1 MTKLLDLKNNSVI
14 AINQNNYTKE
24 DNYKKVCYLDTDNIT
39 NNRINA
45 FLKIDL
51 TKEKLPSRAKRKCS
65 LNSIIYSS
73 VRPNQRHFGII
84 KEIPKNFLV
93 STAFIVIDIID
104 LEKLDPNYLY
114 YYITQD
120 KITHYLQRIAE
131 CGTSSYPSITPL
143 DFLNIKIKLYPLET
157 QQKIA
162 RTLSILD
169 QKIENNH
176 KINELLH
183 TLAYKIYEFYFK
195 YKPKNAKLEQIIIEN
210 PKSSIM
216 VKDAQKTQ
224 DKYPFFTSG
233 DNILSYPKAIID
245 GRNCFLNT
253 GGNAGIKFYVGKAS
267 YSTDTWCICAI
278 ENNHKINELLH
289 TLAYKIY
296 EFYFK
301 YKPKNAKLEQIIIEN
316 PKSSIMVKDAQK
328 TQDKYPFFTSGD
340 NILSYPKAIID
351 GRNCFLNTG
360 GNAGIKF
367 YVGKASYSTDT
378 WCICANEF
386 SDYLYLLLSNIRTHI
401 NQSFFQGTSLKH
413 LQKNLLKKY
422 PIYMPSA
429 HEIKKFNQI
438 ITPLLTLISIN
449 TRTSKKLEQI
459 RDFLLPLLLKQQV
472 KPQ

>member
-51 TKEKLPSRAKRKCS
+51 TKEKLTSRAKRKCS

-183 TLAYKIYEFYFK
+183 KILELLYEQYFVRFDFLDENN
-195 YKPKNAKLEQIIIEN
+195 KPYQ
-210 PKSSIM
+210 
-216 VKDAQKTQ
+216 
-224 DKYPFFTSG
+224 TSG
-233 DNILSYPKAIID
+233 GKMKFSKELNRLIPS
-245 GRNCFLNT
+245 GWSVRFL
-253 GGNAGIKFYVGKAS
+253 
-267 YSTDTWCICAI
+267 
-278 ENNHKINELLH
+278 NHKIVSTYQPKTISKTLLNDSYSYSVYGGGGIIGRFTEYNHEQSEFIISCRGQCGISYLTLPKSWITGNAMVIRPTKSYTSKTYLYH
-289 TLAYKIY
+289 TIK
-296 EFYFK
+296 K
-301 YKPKNAKLEQIIIEN
+301 YKLTNYITGSVQPQITRQNLSTMPILIPKRKTLNKWNNI
-316 PKSSIMVKDAQK
+316 SSLLWNLIHNNMQS
-328 TQDKYPFFTSGD
+328 TQT
-340 NILSYPKAIID
+340 
-351 GRNCFLNTG
+351 
-360 GNAGIKF
+360 
-367 YVGKASYSTDT
+367 
-378 WCICANEF
+378 
-386 SDYLYLLLSNIRTHI
+386 
-401 NQSFFQGTSLKH
+401 
-413 LQKNLLKKY
+413 
-422 PIYMPSA
+422 
-429 HEIKKFNQI
+429 
-438 ITPLLTLISIN
+438 LTAL
-449 TRTSKKLEQI
+449 

-472 KPQ
+472 KPK

>member
-1 MTKLLDLKNNSVI
+1 MTKLLDLKNHSVI

-93 STAFIVIDIID
+93 STAFIVIDVID
-104 LEKLDPNYLY
+104 LEKLDPDYLY

-120 KITHYLQRIAE
+120 KITHYLQCIAE

-183 TLAYKIYEFYFK
+183 KILELLYEQYFVRFDFLDENNKPYQTSGGKMKFSKELNRLIPNDFEVKTLGELITWISGSQPPKSCHIYE
-195 YKPKNAKLEQIIIEN
+195 YKEGYIRFIQNRDYSSNDYITYIPISKNNKICYQYD
-210 PKSSIM
+210 IM
-216 VKDAQKTQ
+216 I
-224 DKYPFFTSG
+224 DKYGEAGAVRFGLQGAYNVALSKISVLNQSMQEYIRSYLNSKPIKKYLSNACMASTRSSLNENHIYSLMLPIPPINLLQKYEKIAK
-233 DNILSYPKAIID
+233 NIITAII
-245 GRNCFLNT
+245 
-253 GGNAGIKFYVGKAS
+253 
-267 YSTDTWCICAI
+267 
-278 ENNHKINELLH
+278 
-289 TLAYKIY
+289 
-296 EFYFK
+296 
-301 YKPKNAKLEQIIIEN
+301 KN
-316 PKSSIMVKDAQK
+316 
-328 TQDKYPFFTSGD
+328 
-340 NILSYPKAIID
+340 
-351 GRNCFLNTG
+351 
-360 GNAGIKF
+360 
-367 YVGKASYSTDT
+367 
-378 WCICANEF
+378 
-386 SDYLYLLLSNIRTHI
+386 
-401 NQSFFQGTSLKH
+401 NQSTQT
-413 LQKNLLKKY
+413 
-422 PIYMPSA
+422 
-429 HEIKKFNQI
+429 
-438 ITPLLTLISIN
+438 LTAL
-449 TRTSKKLEQI
+449 

>member
-1 MTKLLDLKNNSVI
+1 MSEWQTFCLKDLGKIIGGATPPTNNPKNYGNKIRWITAKDLSTLQGRYIKKGSRSISRLGFKSCSTFLLPKHAILFSVRAPIGYTAIISKRSCTDRGLMGLVPNKKIYFEFLYYLLK
-14 AINQNNYTKE
+14 YHK
-24 DNYKKVCYLDTDNIT
+24 DNISNMGVGT
-39 NNRINA
+39 TFKGISKPA
-45 FLKIDL
+45 LGLFKVKIPP
-51 TKEKLPSRAKRKCS
+51 TYHE
-65 LNSIIYSS
+65 
-73 VRPNQRHFGII
+73 
-84 KEIPKNFLV
+84 
-93 STAFIVIDIID
+93 
-104 LEKLDPNYLY
+104 
-114 YYITQD
+114 
-120 KITHYLQRIAE
+120 
-131 CGTSSYPSITPL
+131 
-143 DFLNIKIKLYPLET
+143 

-162 RTLSILD
+162 RTLSVLD

-176 KINELLH
+176 KINELIQ
-183 TLAYKIYEFYFK
+183 TLAYKVYEYYFK
-195 YKPKNAKLEQIIIEN
+195 HKPKNAKLEQIILEN

-233 DNILSYPKAIID
+233 DNILSYPKA
-245 GRNCFLNT
+245 L
-253 GGNAGIKFYVGKAS
+253 
-267 YSTDTWCICAI
+267 
-278 ENNHKINELLH
+278 
-289 TLAYKIY
+289 
-296 EFYFK
+296 
-301 YKPKNAKLEQIIIEN
+301 
-316 PKSSIMVKDAQK
+316 
-328 TQDKYPFFTSGD
+328 
-340 NILSYPKAIID
+340 ID

-386 SDYLYLLLSNIRTHI
+386 SDYLYLLLSSIKNHI

-438 ITPLLTLISIN
+438 IMPLLTLISIN

>member
-14 AINQNNYTKE
+14 AINQNNHTKE

-104 LEKLDPNYLY
+104 LKKLDPDYLY

-183 TLAYKIYEFYFK
+183 KILELLYEQYFVRFDFLDENN
-195 YKPKNAKLEQIIIEN
+195 KPYQ
-210 PKSSIM
+210 
-216 VKDAQKTQ
+216 
-224 DKYPFFTSG
+224 TSG
-233 DNILSYPKAIID
+233 GKMKFSKELNRLIPS
-245 GRNCFLNT
+245 GWSVRFL
-253 GGNAGIKFYVGKAS
+253 
-267 YSTDTWCICAI
+267 
-278 ENNHKINELLH
+278 NHKIVSTYQPKTISKTLLNDSYSYSVYGGGGIIGRFTEYNHEQSEFIISCRGQCGISYLTLPKSWITGNAMVIRPTKSYTSKTYLYH
-289 TLAYKIY
+289 TIK
-296 EFYFK
+296 K
-301 YKPKNAKLEQIIIEN
+301 YKLTNYITGSVQPQITRQNLSTMPILIPKRKTLNKWNNI
-316 PKSSIMVKDAQK
+316 SSLLWNLIHNNMQS
-328 TQDKYPFFTSGD
+328 TQT
-340 NILSYPKAIID
+340 
-351 GRNCFLNTG
+351 
-360 GNAGIKF
+360 
-367 YVGKASYSTDT
+367 
-378 WCICANEF
+378 
-386 SDYLYLLLSNIRTHI
+386 
-401 NQSFFQGTSLKH
+401 
-413 LQKNLLKKY
+413 
-422 PIYMPSA
+422 
-429 HEIKKFNQI
+429 
-438 ITPLLTLISIN
+438 LTAL
-449 TRTSKKLEQI
+449 
-459 RDFLLPLLLKQQV
+459 RDFLLPLLLTQQV
-472 KPQ
+472 KPK

>member
-14 AINQNNYTKE
+14 TINQSSYTKE

-157 QQKIA
+157 QQKIV

-183 TLAYKIYEFYFK
+183 KILELLYEQYFVRFDFLDENNKPYQTSGGKMKFSKELNRLIPNDFEVKTLRELTQLKVGN
-195 YKPKNAKLEQIIIEN
+195 KNAN
-210 PKSSIM
+210 HSSN
-216 VKDAQKTQ
+216 QG
-224 DKYPFFTSG
+224 KYPFFTCSNNPLRCETYQFEGKHIIISG
-233 DNILSYPKAIID
+233 NGNFYVTHYDGKFDAYQRTYVVNPNNPNHYVLIYLFVKSYTNYLKLQSRGSI
-245 GRNCFLNT
+245 
-253 GGNAGIKFYVGKAS
+253 IKFITKSDIENIKIVLPNLKTYAKWNNVLKM
-267 YSTDTWCICAI
+267 I
-278 ENNHKINELLH
+278 ENNNQATQ
-289 TLAYKIY
+289 TLTA
-296 EFYFK
+296 
-301 YKPKNAKLEQIIIEN
+301 L
-316 PKSSIMVKDAQK
+316 
-328 TQDKYPFFTSGD
+328 
-340 NILSYPKAIID
+340 
-351 GRNCFLNTG
+351 
-360 GNAGIKF
+360 
-367 YVGKASYSTDT
+367 
-378 WCICANEF
+378 
-386 SDYLYLLLSNIRTHI
+386 
-401 NQSFFQGTSLKH
+401 
-413 LQKNLLKKY
+413 
-422 PIYMPSA
+422 
-429 HEIKKFNQI
+429 
-438 ITPLLTLISIN
+438 
-449 TRTSKKLEQI
+449 

>member
-1 MTKLLDLKNNSVI
+1 MTKLLDLKNHSVI

-104 LEKLDPNYLY
+104 LKKLDPNYLY

-162 RTLSILD
+162 RTLSVLD

-183 TLAYKIYEFYFK
+183 KILELLYEQYFVRFDFLDENNKPYQTSGGKMKFSKELNRLIPNHFEVKTLGELTQLKVGN
-195 YKPKNAKLEQIIIEN
+195 KNAN
-210 PKSSIM
+210 HSS
-216 VKDAQKTQ
+216 DQG
-224 DKYPFFTSG
+224 KYPFFTCSSNPLKCETYQFEGKHIIISG
-233 DNILSYPKAIID
+233 NGNFYVTHYDGKFDAYQRTYVVNPNNPNHYVLIYLFVKSYTNYLKLQSRGSI
-245 GRNCFLNT
+245 
-253 GGNAGIKFYVGKAS
+253 IKFITKSDIENIKIVLPNLKTYAKWNKVLKM
-267 YSTDTWCICAI
+267 I
-278 ENNHKINELLH
+278 ENNMQATQ
-289 TLAYKIY
+289 TLTA
-296 EFYFK
+296 
-301 YKPKNAKLEQIIIEN
+301 L
-316 PKSSIMVKDAQK
+316 
-328 TQDKYPFFTSGD
+328 
-340 NILSYPKAIID
+340 
-351 GRNCFLNTG
+351 
-360 GNAGIKF
+360 
-367 YVGKASYSTDT
+367 
-378 WCICANEF
+378 
-386 SDYLYLLLSNIRTHI
+386 
-401 NQSFFQGTSLKH
+401 
-413 LQKNLLKKY
+413 
-422 PIYMPSA
+422 
-429 HEIKKFNQI
+429 
-438 ITPLLTLISIN
+438 
-449 TRTSKKLEQI
+449 

-472 KPQ
+472 KPK

>member
-104 LEKLDPNYLY
+104 LKKLDPNYLY

-162 RTLSILD
+162 RTLSVLD

-183 TLAYKIYEFYFK
+183 KILELLYEQYFVRFDFLDENNKPYQTSGGKMKFSKELNRLIPNDFEVKTLGELTQLKVGN
-195 YKPKNAKLEQIIIEN
+195 KNAN
-210 PKSSIM
+210 HSS
-216 VKDAQKTQ
+216 DQG
-224 DKYPFFTSG
+224 KYPFFTCSNNPLRCETYQFEGKHIIISG
-233 DNILSYPKAIID
+233 NGNFYVTHYDGKFDAYQRTYVVNPNNPNHYVLIYLFVKSYTNYLKLQSRGSI
-245 GRNCFLNT
+245 
-253 GGNAGIKFYVGKAS
+253 IKFITKSDIENIKIVLPNLKTYTKWNNVLKM
-267 YSTDTWCICAI
+267 I
-278 ENNHKINELLH
+278 ENN
-289 TLAYKIY
+289 
-296 EFYFK
+296 
-301 YKPKNAKLEQIIIEN
+301 
-316 PKSSIMVKDAQK
+316 
-328 TQDKYPFFTSGD
+328 
-340 NILSYPKAIID
+340 
-351 GRNCFLNTG
+351 
-360 GNAGIKF
+360 
-367 YVGKASYSTDT
+367 
-378 WCICANEF
+378 
-386 SDYLYLLLSNIRTHI
+386 
-401 NQSFFQGTSLKH
+401 NQSTQT
-413 LQKNLLKKY
+413 
-422 PIYMPSA
+422 
-429 HEIKKFNQI
+429 
-438 ITPLLTLISIN
+438 LTAL
-449 TRTSKKLEQI
+449 

>member
-1 MTKLLDLKNNSVI
+1 MSDNKTCSTKKNQIVKLGDILEVLTDYHSNGSYKTLKENVTLLEQPNFAIMIRTTNFEKNDFRKNLI
-14 AINQNNYTKE
+14 YINQQAY
-24 DNYKKVCYLDTDNIT
+24 
-39 NNRINA
+39 
-45 FLKIDL
+45 
-51 TKEKLPSRAKRKCS
+51 
-65 LNSIIYSS
+65 
-73 VRPNQRHFGII
+73 
-84 KEIPKNFLV
+84 NFLSKSKVLHQDILINKIANAGAVYFMPRLDKPV
-93 STAFIVIDIID
+93 SLGMNLFLLRIKKNYNKYFIFCILKYNEKRLRLMAKGTTTKTITKDDIKMFQI
-104 LEKLDPNYLY
+104 LLP
-114 YYITQD
+114 
-120 KITHYLQRIAE
+120 
-131 CGTSSYPSITPL
+131 
-143 DFLNIKIKLYPLET
+143 PLET

-183 TLAYKIYEFYFK
+183 TLAYKIYEYYFK

-216 VKDAQKTQ
+216 VKNAQKTQ

-245 GRNCFLNT
+245 
-253 GGNAGIKFYVGKAS
+253 
-267 YSTDTWCICAI
+267 D
-278 ENNHKINELLH
+278 
-289 TLAYKIY
+289 
-296 EFYFK
+296 
-301 YKPKNAKLEQIIIEN
+301 
-316 PKSSIMVKDAQK
+316 
-328 TQDKYPFFTSGD
+328 
-340 NILSYPKAIID
+340 
-351 GRNCFLNTG
+351 RNCFLNTG

-386 SDYLYLLLSNIRTHI
+386 SDYLYLLLSSIKTHI

-422 PIYMPSA
+422 PIYMPSV

-438 ITPLLTLISIN
+438 IMPLLTLISIN

>member
-1 MTKLLDLKNNSVI
+1 MLLCVTPKMGFKSCSCVLLPKHAILFSSRAPIGYVAIAEKRLCTNQGFKSIIPNKKIYFEFLYYLLK
-14 AINQNNYTKE
+14 YHK
-24 DNYKKVCYLDTDNIT
+24 DNISNIGGGT
-39 NNRINA
+39 TFKEVSGA
-45 FLKIDL
+45 TLGLFEVKIPP
-51 TKEKLPSRAKRKCS
+51 T
-65 LNSIIYSS
+65 
-73 VRPNQRHFGII
+73 
-84 KEIPKNFLV
+84 
-93 STAFIVIDIID
+93 
-104 LEKLDPNYLY
+104 Y
-114 YYITQD
+114 Y
-120 KITHYLQRIAE
+120 E
-131 CGTSSYPSITPL
+131 
-143 DFLNIKIKLYPLET
+143 

-162 RTLSILD
+162 RVLSILD

-183 TLAYKIYEFYFK
+183 TLAYKIYEYYFK

-210 PKSSIM
+210 PKSNIM
-216 VKDAQKTQ
+216 VK
-224 DKYPFFTSG
+224 
-233 DNILSYPKAIID
+233 N
-245 GRNCFLNT
+245 
-253 GGNAGIKFYVGKAS
+253 
-267 YSTDTWCICAI
+267 
-278 ENNHKINELLH
+278 
-289 TLAYKIY
+289 
-296 EFYFK
+296 
-301 YKPKNAKLEQIIIEN
+301 
-316 PKSSIMVKDAQK
+316 AQK

-386 SDYLYLLLSNIRTHI
+386 SDYLYLLLSSIKTHI

-438 ITPLLTLISIN
+438 MMPLLTLISIN

-472 KPQ
+472 KPK

>member
-1 MTKLLDLKNNSVI
+1 MIKLLDLKNHSVI

-104 LEKLDPNYLY
+104 LKKLDPNYLY

-120 KITHYLQRIAE
+120 EIIHYLQRIAE

-162 RTLSILD
+162 RTLSVLD

-176 KINELLH
+176 KINELL
-183 TLAYKIYEFYFK
+183 YKILELLYEQYFVRFDFLDENN
-195 YKPKNAKLEQIIIEN
+195 KPYQ
-210 PKSSIM
+210 
-216 VKDAQKTQ
+216 
-224 DKYPFFTSG
+224 TSG
-233 DNILSYPKAIID
+233 GKMKFSKE
-245 GRNCFLNT
+245 LNRLIPN
-253 GGNAGIKFYVGKAS
+253 GWSVRS
-267 YSTDTWCICAI
+267 L
-278 ENNHKINELLH
+278 NHKIVSTYQPKTISKTLLNDSYSYSVYGGGGIIGRFTEYNHEQSEFIISCRGQCGISYLTLPKSWITGNAMVIRPTKSYTSKTYLYH
-289 TLAYKIY
+289 TIK
-296 EFYFK
+296 K
-301 YKPKNAKLEQIIIEN
+301 YKLTNYITGSVQPQITRQNLSTMPILIPKRKTLNKWNNI
-316 PKSSIMVKDAQK
+316 SSLLWNLIHNNMQA
-328 TQDKYPFFTSGD
+328 TQT
-340 NILSYPKAIID
+340 
-351 GRNCFLNTG
+351 
-360 GNAGIKF
+360 
-367 YVGKASYSTDT
+367 
-378 WCICANEF
+378 
-386 SDYLYLLLSNIRTHI
+386 
-401 NQSFFQGTSLKH
+401 
-413 LQKNLLKKY
+413 
-422 PIYMPSA
+422 
-429 HEIKKFNQI
+429 
-438 ITPLLTLISIN
+438 LTAL
-449 TRTSKKLEQI
+449 

-472 KPQ
+472 KPE

>member
-1 MTKLLDLKNNSVI
+1 MSDNKTCSTKKNQIVKLGDILEVLTDYHSNGSYKTLKENVTLLEQPNFAIMIRTTNFEKNDFRKNLI
-14 AINQNNYTKE
+14 YINQQAYNFLSKSKVLYQDILINKIANAGAVYFMPRLDKPVSLGMNLFLLRIKKNYNKYFIFCILKYNEKRLRLMAKGTTTKTIT
-24 DNYKKVCYLDTDNIT
+24 KDNIKMFQ
-39 NNRINA
+39 I
-45 FLKIDL
+45 L
-51 TKEKLPSRAKRKCS
+51 LP
-65 LNSIIYSS
+65 
-73 VRPNQRHFGII
+73 
-84 KEIPKNFLV
+84 
-93 STAFIVIDIID
+93 
-104 LEKLDPNYLY
+104 
-114 YYITQD
+114 
-120 KITHYLQRIAE
+120 
-131 CGTSSYPSITPL
+131 
-143 DFLNIKIKLYPLET
+143 PLET

-183 TLAYKIYEFYFK
+183 TIAYKIYEYYFK

-216 VKDAQKTQ
+216 VKNAQKTR
-224 DKYPFFTSG
+224 DEYPFFTSG
-233 DNILSYPKAIID
+233 DNTLSYPKAIID

-253 GGNAGIKFYVGKAS
+253 GGNV
-267 YSTDTWCICAI
+267 
-278 ENNHKINELLH
+278 
-289 TLAYKIY
+289 
-296 EFYFK
+296 
-301 YKPKNAKLEQIIIEN
+301 
-316 PKSSIMVKDAQK
+316 
-328 TQDKYPFFTSGD
+328 
-340 NILSYPKAIID
+340 
-351 GRNCFLNTG
+351 
-360 GNAGIKF
+360 GIKF

-386 SDYLYLLLSNIRTHI
+386 SDYLYLLLSSIKTHI

-438 ITPLLTLISIN
+438 IMPLLTLISIN
-449 TRTSKKLEQI
+449 TRTSKKLEQV

>member
-1 MTKLLDLKNNSVI
+1 MSDNKTCSTKKNQIVKLGDILEVLTDYHSNGSYKILKENVTLLEQPNFAIMIRTTNFEKNDFRKNLI
-14 AINQNNYTKE
+14 YINQQAYNFLSKSKVLHQDILINKIANAGAVYFMPRLDKPVSLGMNLFLLRIKKNYNKYFIFCILKYNEKRLRLMAKGTTTKTIT
-24 DNYKKVCYLDTDNIT
+24 KDNIKMFQ
-39 NNRINA
+39 I
-45 FLKIDL
+45 L
-51 TKEKLPSRAKRKCS
+51 LP
-65 LNSIIYSS
+65 
-73 VRPNQRHFGII
+73 
-84 KEIPKNFLV
+84 
-93 STAFIVIDIID
+93 
-104 LEKLDPNYLY
+104 
-114 YYITQD
+114 
-120 KITHYLQRIAE
+120 
-131 CGTSSYPSITPL
+131 
-143 DFLNIKIKLYPLET
+143 NIET

-183 TLAYKIYEFYFK
+183 TLAYKIYEYYFK

-216 VKDAQKTQ
+216 VKNAQKTQ

-233 DNILSYPKAIID
+233 DNIL
-245 GRNCFLNT
+245 F
-253 GGNAGIKFYVGKAS
+253 
-267 YSTDTWCICAI
+267 
-278 ENNHKINELLH
+278 
-289 TLAYKIY
+289 
-296 EFYFK
+296 
-301 YKPKNAKLEQIIIEN
+301 
-316 PKSSIMVKDAQK
+316 
-328 TQDKYPFFTSGD
+328 
-340 NILSYPKAIID
+340 YPKAIID

-386 SDYLYLLLSNIRTHI
+386 SDYLYLLLSSIKTHI

-438 ITPLLTLISIN
+438 IMPLLTLISIN

>member
-1 MTKLLDLKNNSVI
+1 MSEWQTFCLKDLVRIFGGSTPPTNNPKNYGNKIRWITAKDLSTLQGRYIKKGSRSISRLGFKSCSTFLLPKHAILFSVRAPIGYTAIISKRSCTDRGLMGLVPNKKIYFEFLYYLLK
-14 AINQNNYTKE
+14 YHK
-24 DNYKKVCYLDTDNIT
+24 DNISNMGVGT
-39 NNRINA
+39 TFKGISKPA
-45 FLKIDL
+45 LGLFKVKIPP
-51 TKEKLPSRAKRKCS
+51 TYHE
-65 LNSIIYSS
+65 
-73 VRPNQRHFGII
+73 
-84 KEIPKNFLV
+84 
-93 STAFIVIDIID
+93 
-104 LEKLDPNYLY
+104 
-114 YYITQD
+114 
-120 KITHYLQRIAE
+120 
-131 CGTSSYPSITPL
+131 
-143 DFLNIKIKLYPLET
+143 

-169 QKIENNH
+169 QKIENNY

-183 TLAYKIYEFYFK
+183 TLAYKIYEYYFK

-216 VKDAQKTQ
+216 VK
-224 DKYPFFTSG
+224 
-233 DNILSYPKAIID
+233 N
-245 GRNCFLNT
+245 
-253 GGNAGIKFYVGKAS
+253 
-267 YSTDTWCICAI
+267 
-278 ENNHKINELLH
+278 
-289 TLAYKIY
+289 
-296 EFYFK
+296 
-301 YKPKNAKLEQIIIEN
+301 
-316 PKSSIMVKDAQK
+316 AQK

-386 SDYLYLLLSNIRTHI
+386 SDYLYLLLSSIKNHI

-429 HEIKKFNQI
+429 HEIKKFNQMI
-438 ITPLLTLISIN
+438 MPLLTLISIN
-449 TRTSKKLEQI
+449 TRTSKKLEQV

>member
-14 AINQNNYTKE
+14 AINQNNYTKK

-183 TLAYKIYEFYFK
+183 KILELLYEQYFVRFDFLDENNKPYQTSGGKMKFSKELNRLIPNDFEVKTLGELTQLKVGN
-195 YKPKNAKLEQIIIEN
+195 KNAN
-210 PKSSIM
+210 HSSN
-216 VKDAQKTQ
+216 QG
-224 DKYPFFTSG
+224 KYPFFTCSNNPLRCETYQFEGKYIIISG
-233 DNILSYPKAIID
+233 NGNFYVTHYDGKFDAYQRTYVVNPNNPNHYVLIYLFVKSYTNYLKLQSHGSI
-245 GRNCFLNT
+245 
-253 GGNAGIKFYVGKAS
+253 IKFITKSDIENIKIVLPNLKTYAKWNNVLKM
-267 YSTDTWCICAI
+267 I
-278 ENNHKINELLH
+278 ENNNQATQ
-289 TLAYKIY
+289 TLTA
-296 EFYFK
+296 
-301 YKPKNAKLEQIIIEN
+301 L
-316 PKSSIMVKDAQK
+316 
-328 TQDKYPFFTSGD
+328 
-340 NILSYPKAIID
+340 
-351 GRNCFLNTG
+351 
-360 GNAGIKF
+360 
-367 YVGKASYSTDT
+367 
-378 WCICANEF
+378 
-386 SDYLYLLLSNIRTHI
+386 
-401 NQSFFQGTSLKH
+401 
-413 LQKNLLKKY
+413 
-422 PIYMPSA
+422 
-429 HEIKKFNQI
+429 
-438 ITPLLTLISIN
+438 
-449 TRTSKKLEQI
+449 

>member
-1 MTKLLDLKNNSVI
+1 MSEWQTFCLKDLGKIVGGATPS
-14 AINQNNYTKE
+14 
-24 DNYKKVCYLDTDNIT
+24 T
-39 NNRINA
+39 NNPKNYGN
-45 FLKIDL
+45 KIVWITPKDL
-51 TKEKLPSRAKRKCS
+51 STLQGRYIKKGNRSISRLGFKSCSCVLLPKHAILFSSRAPIGYVGIAKKRLCTNQGFK
-65 LNSIIYSS
+65 SII
-73 VRPNQRHFGII
+73 PNKKIYF
-84 KEIPKNFLV
+84 EF
-93 STAFIVIDIID
+93 
-104 LEKLDPNYLY
+104 LY
-114 YYITQD
+114 YLLKYHKDSISNIGGGTTFKEVSGATLGLFKV
-120 KITHYLQRIAE
+120 KIPPTYYE
-131 CGTSSYPSITPL
+131 
-143 DFLNIKIKLYPLET
+143 

-183 TLAYKIYEFYFK
+183 TLAYKIYEYYFK

-216 VKDAQKTQ
+216 VKNAQKTQ

-233 DNILSYPKAIID
+233 DNILSYP
-245 GRNCFLNT
+245 
-253 GGNAGIKFYVGKAS
+253 
-267 YSTDTWCICAI
+267 
-278 ENNHKINELLH
+278 
-289 TLAYKIY
+289 
-296 EFYFK
+296 
-301 YKPKNAKLEQIIIEN
+301 Q
-316 PKSSIMVKDAQK
+316 
-328 TQDKYPFFTSGD
+328 
-340 NILSYPKAIID
+340 AIID

-386 SDYLYLLLSNIRTHI
+386 SDYLYLLLSSIKTHI

-438 ITPLLTLISIN
+438 IMPLLTLISIN

>member
-1 MTKLLDLKNNSVI
+1 MSKTLQDYATL
-14 AINQNNYTKE
+14 INDTIQSNEINHYIT
-24 DNYKKVCYLDTDNIT
+24 TDNMCQNLGGIDT
-39 NNRINA
+39 FKNINIPQGKVRS
-45 FLKIDL
+45 FQKDDVLLSNIRLYFRKVY
-51 TKEKLPSRAKRKCS
+51 RAKQKGGCS
-65 LNSIIYSS
+65 SDVLVFRAKHIDSTTLFAILSSQIFTDYACSGSQGSKMPRGNKTHMMDFKIPTINFTIAKIFNSIQ
-73 VRPNQRHFGII
+73 N
-84 KEIPKNFLV
+84 
-93 STAFIVIDIID
+93 
-104 LEKLDPNYLY
+104 
-114 YYITQD
+114 
-120 KITHYLQRIAE
+120 
-131 CGTSSYPSITPL
+131 
-143 DFLNIKIKLYPLET
+143 
-157 QQKIA
+157 
-162 RTLSILD
+162 
-169 QKIENNH
+169 KIENNH

-183 TLAYKIYEFYFK
+183 TLAYKIYEYSFK

-216 VKDAQKTQ
+216 VKNAQK
-224 DKYPFFTSG
+224 
-233 DNILSYPKAIID
+233 I
-245 GRNCFLNT
+245 
-253 GGNAGIKFYVGKAS
+253 
-267 YSTDTWCICAI
+267 
-278 ENNHKINELLH
+278 
-289 TLAYKIY
+289 
-296 EFYFK
+296 
-301 YKPKNAKLEQIIIEN
+301 
-316 PKSSIMVKDAQK
+316 
-328 TQDKYPFFTSGD
+328 QDKYPFFTSGD

-386 SDYLYLLLSNIRTHI
+386 SDYLYLLLSSIKTHI

-438 ITPLLTLISIN
+438 IMPLLTLISIN